1 MSEKNKANN
10 VAVVDKTDS
19 AVDDAVSGEVIKEKV
34 HPSVRMEVT
43 MAEQRT
49 EETLFCG
56 PLPPAKELAAYEK
69 IVPGAAERLLKM
81 AEREQKNSYKL
92 SNKRK
97 RLLRLGMILGFVA
110 LMGLIFLTGW
120 AVYLKEPWVATVLV
134 G

>member
-10 VAVVDKTDS
+10 VAVVDKTAS

-81 AEREQKNSYKL
+81 AEREKKNSYKL